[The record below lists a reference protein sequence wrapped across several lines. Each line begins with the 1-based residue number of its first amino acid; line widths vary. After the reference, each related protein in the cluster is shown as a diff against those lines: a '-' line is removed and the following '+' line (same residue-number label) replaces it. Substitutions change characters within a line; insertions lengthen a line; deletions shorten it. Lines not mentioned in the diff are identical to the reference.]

1 MTVTK
6 ETKKMRKNFL
16 TWLVILLFGVV
27 ASVTGCERKES
38 SKNDKPSASAE
49 KKEEEKEPGVVTLSP
64 EKQKA
69 AGIEV
74 QKVVSESLSTLLSA
88 TAVIELNADKVSKV
102 SSRVTGKIAR
112 VTVSQGDRVKAGQAL
127 AYLDTVELDQ
137 TCSEYLK
144 AKSRQELALSNLK
157 REETLFE
164 KKVSPEKD
172 VLRARQELSEV
183 EADLLL
189 AKEKFRLLGIDVSQV
204 DLQKNRGGINH
215 PLLPI
220 PSLIDGVVLEKSVIQ
235 GEVVSPE
242 KALFTVADLSTLW
255 VLIDLY
261 EQDAPRLKTGTAVK
275 VSVTA
280 FPDKDFRGTLSYI
293 GDVVDEKVRKVTA
306 RVTVANT
313 SGILKPGMFAIVLI
327 NTKAAEGKKMLA
339 VPEEAVF
346 LDGSERYIFIREGD
360 GRFVVRR
367 VSVGPASDTK
377 IEIKEGLKMGEEV
390 VTKGVFTLKSELK
403 KETLQ
408 TE

>member
-6 ETKKMRKNFL
+6 ETKKMRKNLL
-16 TWLVILLFGVV
+16 TLLVILLFGVV
-27 ASVTGCERKES
+27 ASMTGCERKES

-49 KKEEEKEPGVVTLSP
+49 KREEEKEPGVVTLSP

-69 AGIEV
+69 SGIEV
-74 QKVVSESLSTLLSA
+74 QKVVFESLSTPLSA

-102 SSRVTGKIAR
+102 SSRGTGKIAR

-144 AKSRQELALSNLK
+144 AKSRRELALSNLK

-189 AKEKFRLLGIDVSQV
+189 AKEKFRFLGIDVSQM
-204 DLQKNRGGINH
+204 DLQKNGGGINH

-220 PSLIDGVVLEKSVIQ
+220 SSLIDGVVLEKSVIQ

-261 EQDAPRLKTGTAVK
+261 EQDAPRLKTGTVVK

-306 RVTVANT
+306 RVTVANM
-313 SGILKPGMFAIVLI
+313 SGILKPGMFATVLI
-327 NTKAAEGKKMLA
+327 DTKAAEGKKMLA

-360 GRFVVRR
+360 GRFVVKR
-367 VSVGPASDTK
+367 VSVGPASGAK
-377 IEIKEGLKMGEEV
+377 IEIKEGLKVGDEV

-408 TE
+408 AE

>member
-6 ETKKMRKNFL
+6 ETKKMRKNLL
-16 TWLVILLFGVV
+16 TLLVILLFGVV

-49 KKEEEKEPGVVTLSP
+49 KREEEKEPGVVTLSL

-69 AGIEV
+69 SGIEV
-74 QKVVSESLSTLLSA
+74 QKVVFESLSTPLSA

-102 SSRVTGKIAR
+102 SSRGTGKIAR

-189 AKEKFRLLGIDVSQV
+189 AKEKFRFLGIDVSQM
-204 DLQKNRGGINH
+204 DLQKNGGGINH

-220 PSLIDGVVLEKSVIQ
+220 SSLIDGVVLEKSVIQ

-313 SGILKPGMFAIVLI
+313 SGILKPGMFATVLI
-327 NTKAAEGKKMLA
+327 DTKAAEGKKMLA

-360 GRFVVRR
+360 GRFVVKR
-367 VSVGPASDTK
+367 VSVGPASGAK
-377 IEIKEGLKMGEEV
+377 IEIKEGLKVGDEV

-408 TE
+408 AK